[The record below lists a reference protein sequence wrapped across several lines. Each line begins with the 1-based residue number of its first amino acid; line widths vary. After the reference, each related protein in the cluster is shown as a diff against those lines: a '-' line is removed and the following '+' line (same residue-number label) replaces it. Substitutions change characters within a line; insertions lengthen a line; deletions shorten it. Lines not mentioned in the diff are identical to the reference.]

1 SFGGLHMK
9 AVVMAGGFGTRL
21 RPLTEKLPKPMA
33 YVANRPMMEHVV
45 RLLAKEGI
53 TDLEVLLY
61 FHPEKISSYFGDGAP
76 WGVTMGYNTAEADY
90 GTAGAVKDAEER
102 LSGTFL
108 VISADIITDFDLSKA
123 IDFHREREAAVTIVL
138 TRVPNPLQYGIVITE
153 EDGRII
159 RFLEKPTWGEVFSD
173 TINTGIYI
181 IEPEVLS
188 LIPPK
193 KNFDFSKNL
202 FPAMLKRGDR
212 LMGYIA
218 EGYWKDVGNLDEYL
232 NVHLDILAGKVKIE
246 FEGKR
251 VGQGSVWIGENT
263 KVDYTAELENVLLGK
278 ECVVGSGVVMSN
290 VVVGDG
296 CVVEDGAVIQSTV
309 LWPRVAVGKG
319 ARILENIIG
328 ADAKVQRGAF
338 LAERAV
344 VSDHC
349 DIGVEAVV
357 KANVKVWP
365 HKVVEDG
372 AVLSSSLIW
381 GEKWAR
387 SLFSAYGVVGLA
399 NIEISPEFAAKLG
412 AAYAATFGRKVVL
425 STSRD
430 SHKVSRMI
438 NRAIMTG
445 MLSVGVD
452 VHDYGVT
459 PLPVVRFLA
468 RSHRDERGGV
478 HTRKSPFNPSFV
490 DLKFFDDSGLDLPM
504 GLEKNIE
511 NLFFRE
517 DFVRAEID
525 DTGGITFPVGGF
537 DLYVDGFI
545 KSVDA
550 KAIAARNYNIVL
562 DYSYGSSSVIFPRIL
577 GQLGVETVALNAILD
592 PGRITRTQEEFDRG
606 LHHLAAI
613 ARSLSAD
620 FGVMLD
626 TGGEKVFLVD
636 EKGDALPD
644 ATALQVVCLLACRQ
658 ARQGV
663 VGVPVTASRN
673 IEKIAGRFGMDVVR
687 TRTLARSLMETA
699 AREGVAFAGDGSGG
713 YVFPRFQPAFDGMFG
728 IVKIMELLAAEG
740 RTLSDVLREIP
751 PTVILHRKVPCAWEN
766 KGSLMRMLTTHAKG
780 KPSQFVDGV
789 KIFEGEDWALIYPSQ
804 DEAYFHLVVESGDRP
819 AAEALA
825 DHYANLFGTWGKML

>member
-1 SFGGLHMK
+1 
-9 AVVMAGGFGTRL
+9 MAGGFGTRL

-76 WGVTMGYNTAEADY
+76 WGVKMGYNTAEADY
-90 GTAGAVKDAEER
+90 GTAGAVKDAEGR

-108 VISADIITDFDLSKA
+108 VISADIITDFDLSRA
-123 IDFHREREAAVTIVL
+123 IDFHRERNAAVTIVL
-138 TRVPNPLQYGIVITE
+138 TRVPNPLQYGIVLTE

-193 KNFDFSKNL
+193 RNFDFSKNL
-202 FPAMLKRGDR
+202 FPAMLQRGDR
-212 LMGYIA
+212 LLGYIA

-232 NVHLDILAGKVKIE
+232 NVHLDILSGKVEIG
-246 FEGKR
+246 FEGKKAS
-251 VGQGSVWIGENT
+251 QGNVWIGEKT
-263 KVDYTAELENVLLGK
+263 KVDYTAELENVLLGR
-278 ECVVGSGVVMSN
+278 ECVVGSGVNMTN

-296 CVVEDGAVIQSTV
+296 CVIEDGAVIQSSV

-319 ARILENIIG
+319 ARILENIVG
-328 ADAKVQRGAF
+328 SDARIQRGAF

-349 DIGVEAVV
+349 DIGIDAVV

-387 SLFSAYGVVGLA
+387 SLFGAYGIVGLA

-459 PLPVVRFLA
+459 PLPVVRFLS

-511 NLFFRE
+511 NFFFRE

-537 DLYVDGFI
+537 DLYVDGFL

-550 KAIAARNYNIVL
+550 KAIAGRHYTIVL

-626 TGGEKVFLVD
+626 TGGEKIFLVD

-673 IEKIAGRFGMDVVR
+673 IEQIAGRFGMSVVR
-687 TRTLARSLMETA
+687 TRTLPRSLMETA
-699 AREGVAFAGDGSGG
+699 ARDGVAFAGDGTGG
-713 YVFPRFQPAFDGMFG
+713 YVFPRFQPAFDGMFAM
-728 IVKIMELLAAEG
+728 VKIMELLAAEG
-740 RTLSDVLREIP
+740 RTLSDILREIP
-751 PTVILHRKVPCAWEN
+751 PTAILHRKIPCAWEN

-780 KPSQFVDGV
+780 MPSQFIDGV
-789 KIFEGEDWALIYPSQ
+789 KIFEGDDWALIYPSQ
-804 DEAYFHLVVESGDRP
+804 DEAYFHLVVESGDRRD
-819 AAEALA
+819 AEALA
-825 DHYANLFGTWGKML
+825 DRYADLFGTWGKKL

>member
-1 SFGGLHMK
+1 MK

-45 RLLAKEGI
+45 RLLEKEGI
-53 TDLEVLLY
+53 KDHEVLLY
-61 FHPEKISSYFGDGAP
+61 FFPEKIISYFGDGAP
-76 WGVTMGYNTAEADY
+76 WGVRMNHITAETDY
-90 GTAGAVKDAEER
+90 GTAGAVKYAEER
-102 LSGTFL
+102 LSETFL
-108 VISADIITDFDLSKA
+108 VISADIITDFDLSGA
-123 IDFHREREAAVTIVL
+123 IDFHRERKAAVTIVL

-153 EDGRII
+153 EDGRIV

-181 IEPEVLS
+181 VEPEVLS

-202 FPAMLKRGDR
+202 FPAMLQRGDR
-212 LMGYIA
+212 LLGYVA

-246 FEGKR
+246 FEGKKAA
-251 VGQGSVWIGENT
+251 QGNVWIGEGS
-263 KVDYTAELENVLLGK
+263 KVDYTAVLENVLLGK
-278 ECVVGSGVVMSN
+278 GCVVGSAVSMTN

-296 CVVEDGAVIQSTV
+296 CVIEDGAVLQSTV

-328 ADAKVQRGAF
+328 SDAKVQRGAF

-344 VSDHC
+344 ISDHC
-349 DIGVEAVV
+349 DIGIEAVV

-387 SLFSAYGVVGLA
+387 SLFGAYGIVGLA

-459 PLPVVRFLA
+459 PLPVVRFLS

-478 HTRKSPFNPSFV
+478 HTRKSPYNPSFV
-490 DLKFFDDSGLDLPM
+490 DLKFFDESGLDLSM
-504 GLEKNIE
+504 GMEKSIE
-511 NLFFRE
+511 TLFFRE
-517 DFVRAEID
+517 DFVRADID
-525 DTGGITFPVGGF
+525 ETGAITFPVGGF
-537 DLYVDGFI
+537 DFYVDGFL
-545 KSVDA
+545 KSVDT
-550 KAIAARNYNIVL
+550 KTIASRNFNIVI
-562 DYSYGSSSVIFPRIL
+562 DYSYGSSSVIFPRML

-626 TGGEKVFLVD
+626 TGGEKIFLVD

-644 ATALQVVCLLACRQ
+644 TTALQMVCLLACRQ
-658 ARQGV
+658 ARRGV

-687 TRTLARSLMETA
+687 TRTLPRSLMETA
-699 AREGVAFAGDGSGG
+699 AREGVAFAGDGTGG
-713 YVFPRFQPAFDGMFG
+713 YVFPRFQPAFDGMFA

-740 RTLSDVLREIP
+740 RALSDILREIP
-751 PTVILHRKVPCAWEN
+751 PTVILHRKIPCAWEN
-766 KGSLMRMLTTHAKG
+766 KGLLMRMLTGHAKG
-780 KPSQFVDGV
+780 KPSQFIDGV
-789 KIFEGEDWALIYPSQ
+789 KVFEGDDWALVYPSQ
-804 DEAYFHLVVESGDRP
+804 DEAYFHLVVESEDRRE
-819 AAEALA
+819 AERIA
-825 DHYANLFGTWGKML
+825 DEYADLFATWGKKL